1 MEPISN
7 TASNTVTQR
16 EADRDLLRI
25 LEGQN
30 HMLAREQS
38 RLFFSNVILAI
49 VVAAMAAWVTW
60 RLDRVE
66 SMILEQ
72 TSLMQQT
79 KKQAWELKTAFGL
92 KFSQER
98 SADAKPETEMP

>member
-16 EADRDLLRI
+16 ESDRDLLRI

-49 VVAAMAAWVTW
+49 REVADIATSMDLYVKVEVSNLVEYKCNAGDIIAGVVEMF
-60 RLDRVE
+60 
-66 SMILEQ
+66 SG
-72 TSLMQQT
+72 S
-79 KKQAWELKTAFGL
+79 KQ
-92 KFSQER
+92 
-98 SADAKPETEMP
+98 